1 MPARTA
7 RRLLALWLLCWL
19 SAACSALDAMYLHIP
34 PNPGNP
40 VKTVAVLPLI
50 NNTND
55 VTAPQYVRNELI
67 ARLQAL
73 QYAVQ
78 PALQTDQILRDQLG
92 ITLGRQLDMATV
104 QQLHE
109 ALGTDGVIF
118 GVLDDFATKTFGLL
132 TEKRS
137 RLRLSLVKASDGS
150 LPWTGGAGV
159 IGRIR
164 VVGGTAGKVA
174 LGFEAASRLEA
185 ARESAE
191 QAQKIP
197 GAQAVGKLPGG
208 LDRVPAPWFTIP
220 TVEVGQEPTG
230 GDKAK
235 KEGGN
240 VGAGLAAGLGEQLIE
255 RAVGK
260 PLYQETR
267 LMLNLLLR
275 PDAVA
280 AADALALQ
288 RFEQLLA
295 GRNPRVNREQIA
307 VEIATKAA
315 ELNAIRLL
323 RPFPIGPGAILPAP
337 GPVTGAAPVSNQPL
351 P

>member
-1 MPARTA
+1 MHARTV

-19 SAACSALDAMYLHIP
+19 STACSALDAMYRHVP
-34 PNPGNP
+34 PDPGNP
-40 VKTVAVLPLI
+40 IKTVAVLPLI

-55 VTAPQYVRNELI
+55 VTAPQYIRNELI

-109 ALGTDGVIF
+109 SLGTDGVIF
-118 GVLDDFATKTFGLL
+118 GVLDNFSTKAFGLL
-132 TEKRS
+132 TEKRA
-137 RLRLSLVKASDGS
+137 RLRLSLVNASDGS
-150 LPWTGGAGV
+150 PMWTNGAGV

-174 LGFEAASRLEA
+174 LGFEVTSRLEA

-191 QAQKIP
+191 QAQQIA
-197 GAQAVGKLPGG
+197 GGQTVGKLPDG

-230 GDKAK
+230 AGKAK
-235 KEGGN
+235 QEGGN

-288 RFEQLLA
+288 RLEQLLA
-295 GRNPRVNREQIA
+295 GRRPHINREQIA

-315 ELNAIRLL
+315 ELNTIRLL
-323 RPFPIGPGAILPAP
+323 RPLPIGPGAARLPGPAP
-337 GPVTGAAPVSNQPL
+337 VGEQAL
-351 P
+351 PER

>member
-1 MPARTA
+1 V
-7 RRLLALWLLCWL
+7 LLCVL
-19 SAACSALDAMYLHIP
+19 PACSALDAMYLHIP
-34 PNPGNP
+34 SNPGNP
-40 VKTVAVLPLI
+40 IKTVAVLPLI

-55 VTAPQYVRNELI
+55 VAAPQYVRDELI
-67 ARLQAL
+67 LRLQAL

-78 PALQTDQILRDQLG
+78 PAVQTDQILRDQLG
-92 ITLGRQLDMATV
+92 ITLGRQLDLAAM
-104 QQLHE
+104 QQLRE
-109 ALGTDGVIF
+109 ALGTDGLIF
-118 GVLDDFATKTFGLL
+118 GVLDDFSTKTFGLM

-137 RLRLSLVKASDGS
+137 RLRLSFVNAADGA
-150 LPWTGGAGV
+150 PIWAGGAGV

-185 ARESAE
+185 AKESAE
-191 QAQKIP
+191 QAQKIS
-197 GAQAVGKLPGG
+197 GGESIGQLPGG
-208 LDRVPAPWFTIP
+208 LGRVPAPWFTIP

-230 GDKAK
+230 SDKAK

-240 VGAGLAAGLGEQLIE
+240 VGAGLAVGLGEQLVE
-255 RAVGK
+255 RAAGK

-280 AADALALQ
+280 ALEAAAVQRLEQGLA
-288 RFEQLLA
+288 R
-295 GRNPRVNREQIA
+295 RNPRINKEQIA
-307 VEIATKAA
+307 VEIATKLA

-323 RPFPIGPGAILPAP
+323 RPFPIGPGAPRVAPGPAP
-337 GPVTGAAPVSNQPL
+337 GVAPVSNQPL